1 LIETRRISTT
11 AITARVGRVR
21 EDFTMSQVERVASN
35 TPWEPVFGYVRKV
48 KAGNWLAISGTTAT
62 DERGMVIGAGQMY
75 VQARQAL
82 RNLQHHLESAG
93 FSVADVIR
101 TRVFVTDI
109 SRFAEVARAHQE
121 VFGENPPASTVVEV
135 RRLVHPDMMVEIEVD
150 AFGGNSAGEVA
161 PPAAKEKTRVAASS
175 KAPAKPVKS
184 PARVPAK
191 AKASKPKRRK

>member
-1 LIETRRISTT
+1 
-11 AITARVGRVR
+11 
-21 EDFTMSQVERVASN
+21 MSQIERVASN

-82 RNLQHHLESAG
+82 ANLKHHIESAG
-93 FSVADVIR
+93 FSLADVIR

-109 SRFAEVARAHQE
+109 SRFAEVARAHKE
-121 VFGENPPASTVVEV
+121 VFGDNPPASTLVEV
-135 RRLVHPDMMVEIEVD
+135 RRLVHPDMLIEIEVD
-150 AFGGNSAGEVA
+150 AFGGSPATEVHTPVALVKKQVASARKPV
-161 PPAAKEKTRVAASS
+161 P
-175 KAPAKPVKS
+175 KAPS
-184 PARVPAK
+184 RPAAK

>member
-1 LIETRRISTT
+1 MGQI
-11 AITARVGRVR
+11 
-21 EDFTMSQVERVASN
+21 ERVASN

-109 SRFAEVARAHQE
+109 SRFADVARAHQE
-121 VFGENPPASTVVEV
+121 VFGENPPASTLVEV

-150 AFGGNSAGEVA
+150 AFGGDSAGEVA
-161 PPAAKEKTRVAASS
+161 PAAAKEKKLAAPAP
-175 KAPAKPVKS
+175 KAAIKPTAKRTAKPVKA
-184 PARVPAK
+184 PARVPVK
-191 AKASKPKRRK
+191 AKASKPKRKK